1 MRKMKLTMTCREIVS
16 YSKRTVGLVLKSTA
30 RIPYI
35 LLVVLASISCWLY
48 YVVARFCREHTK
60 AVVIMGFALCFFA
73 MLFEF
78 VYFKLELAKC
88 SDQTSKLI
96 LRNYQLEQ
104 TDRYN
109 IGYHDA
115 MAKNKEMLTQCKSNE

>member
-1 MRKMKLTMTCREIVS
+1 MTYRDIVS
-16 YSKRTVGLVLKSTA
+16 YSKRTVGLVLKSIA

-48 YVVARFCREHTK
+48 SIVAQFCREHTK
-60 AVVIMGFALCFFA
+60 AAVIIGFVLCFFV
-73 MLFEF
+73 MFFEF
-78 VYFKLELAKC
+78 VYFKLELAEC
-88 SDQTSKLI
+88 SDQTSELI

-115 MAKNKEMLTQCKSNE
+115 MAKNKEMLTQCESNE